1 LLILP
6 ALAALMVVAPMVV
19 APIVAPSGAR
29 AATLLAPPPA
39 PAPSPAAAPP
49 LSLADAAAIAAA
61 LAEGARQGLPEPQ
74 AAGWVAALSGNDPAA
89 KAAAEQALSA
99 AAVRLAGQQHG
110 LGVDPAAIDDDFA
123 LSAPYDPAAAFDAA
137 RRAGQVAAWAAALAP
152 AGPAY
157 QPLVAA
163 RQRYAA
169 IVAAGGW
176 GEIAAGAPPKV
187 GGADKRVPAL
197 RARLAAEG
205 FVAPPP
211 APPAPVKPEPVKR
224 KPGKRAA
231 GHRAPRD
238 RTNVFDAALAEQLKA
253 FQATH
258 GVAPSGKLDAATL
271 AALNV
276 PAADRLAAIDAN
288 LQRERWLPHDLPA
301 TRIEVDTG
309 GPTATLYQAGAP
321 VLAMRAVAGEP
332 KKKTPTFASSV
343 TGIVFNPPWNVPA
356 DIAKK
361 ELYPKGRGYLASHGY
376 YVKNGQLVQRA
387 GARSALGYVK
397 FEMPDPFVVYLHDT
411 PSRSLFKR
419 DARWLSHGCVRL
431 EQPRELAAALLAPQG
446 WDRDAV
452 DAAIAAGHTRYVAL
466 QVQPPVYVVYR
477 TVVTTDDGRTAFRAD
492 VYGWDAKLA
501 AAAQPKPPP
510 ATAGAPYGEADEGP

>member
-1 LLILP
+1 MRPALLILP
-6 ALAALMVVAPMVV
+6 ALAALMVVAPI
-19 APIVAPSGAR
+19 AVAPSAR
-29 AATLLAPPPA
+29 ATTILAPPPSA
-39 PAPSPAAAPP
+39 APSLAAAPP
-49 LSLADAAAIAAA
+49 LSLADAGAIAAA

-74 AAGWVAALSGNDPAA
+74 AAGWVAALSGADPAA

-110 LGVDPAAIDDDFA
+110 LGVDPTAIDDDFA
-123 LSAPYDPAAAFDAA
+123 LSAPYDAAAAFDAA

-176 GEIAAGAPPKV
+176 GEVGAGATPKL

-205 FVAPPP
+205 FVAPL
-211 APPAPVKPEPVKR
+211 ATPEPVKP
-224 KPGKRAA
+224 KPGKR
-231 GHRAPRD
+231 GPGKRAPGKRAPARAD
-238 RTNVFDAALAEQLKA
+238 VFDAALAAQLRA

-258 GVAPSGKLDAATL
+258 GVAASGRLDAATL

-276 PAADRLAAIDAN
+276 PAAQRLAAIDAN
-288 LQRERWLPHDLPA
+288 LERERWLPHELPA

-321 VLAMRAVAGEP
+321 VLAMRAVVGQP
-332 KKKTPTFASSV
+332 TKKTPTFASTV
-343 TGIVFNPPWNVPA
+343 TGVVFNPPWNVPA
-356 DIAKK
+356 DIARK

-387 GARSALGYVK
+387 GARSALGYLK

-452 DAAIAAGHTRYVAL
+452 DAAIAARATRYVAL

-477 TVVTTDDGRTAFRAD
+477 TVVTTEDGQTAFRAD

-501 AAAQPKPPP
+501 AAARPAPP
-510 ATAGAPYGEADEGP
+510 ATAGAPSGELDEGP